1 MQPHIRIGML
11 FVVIERVKVEFVPV
25 DMSLAQ
31 LKMLSQSFDMYRDY
45 MQGGKLKA
53 VYAFADN
60 PGGITVWD
68 VESNEELQK
77 ILFLLPT
84 MPFMQREVRPVTT
97 LDSVSTVVQELT
109 DIVKSMPAAP
119 SR

>member
-1 MQPHIRIGML
+1 ML
-11 FVVIERVKVEFVPV
+11 YLVIDKVKVNFVPV

-31 LKMLSQSFDMYRDY
+31 LKMLSQTFEMYNDY
-45 MQGGKLKA
+45 KENGKLKDM
-53 VYAFADN
+53 YAFADN

-84 MPFMQREVRPVTT
+84 MPFMEREVHPVTT
-97 LDSVSTVVQELT
+97 LDSVTNVVKELT
-109 DIVKSMPAAP
+109 DIVKSMP
-119 SR
+119 SK

>member
-1 MQPHIRIGML
+1 ML
-11 FVVIERVKVEFVPV
+11 YLVIDKVKIDFVPI

-31 LKMLSQSFDMYRDY
+31 LKMLSQTFDMYKDFKEE
-45 MQGGKLKA
+45 GKLKEMF
-53 VYAFADN
+53 AFADN

-84 MPFMQREVRPVTT
+84 MPFMER
-97 LDSVSTVVQELT
+97 DSSHHNIGFCKECC
-109 DIVKSMPAAP
+109 AGAY
-119 SR
+119 

>member
-1 MQPHIRIGML
+1 ML
-11 FVVIERVKVEFVPV
+11 YLVIDKVKIDFVPV

-31 LKMLSQSFDMYRDY
+31 LKMLSQTFAMYKDY
-45 MQGGKLKA
+45 KENGKLKEM
-53 VYAFADN
+53 YAFADN

-84 MPFMQREVRPVTT
+84 MPFMDREVHPITT
-97 LDSVSTVVQELT
+97 LDSVSDVVQELT
-109 DIVKSMPAAP
+109 DIVKSMP
-119 SR
+119 SK